1 MKKVLITAFE
11 PFNGQSLNASSK
23 ILNQLNTTQF
33 KAQIHK
39 LIMPTVFTE
48 VNAIMTSKIDEFK
61 PDIILLIGEAGQASH
76 IRLERVAIN
85 IDDAR
90 IPDNRHNQP
99 INLPININGETAYFS
114 TLPIKT
120 IHLDLLS
127 QKIPAIISNSAG
139 TFVCNH
145 FMYVVLDYLTTKKAS
160 NIIAGFIHFPY
171 IKAQIK
177 NDNIPYLDIKS
188 SVKALEIIK
197 KNCINA

>member
-11 PFNGQSLNASSK
+11 PFNGQTLNASSE
-23 ILNQLNTTQF
+23 ILDQLNTTQF
-33 KAQIHK
+33 KAQIDK
-39 LIMPTVFTE
+39 IILPTVFTE
-48 VNAIMTSKIDEFK
+48 VNAIMTSKIDELK
-61 PDIILLIGEAGQASH
+61 PDIILLLGEAGQASH

-90 IPDNRHNQP
+90 IPDNHYHQP
-99 INLPININGETAYFS
+99 IDLPINMNGESAYFS
-114 TLPIKT
+114 TLPIKS

-145 FMYVVLDYLTTKKAS
+145 LMYVVLDYLATKKAS

-171 IKAQIK
+171 IKTQIK
-177 NDNIPYLDIKS
+177 NDKIPYLDIKS
-188 SVKALEIIK
+188 SIKALEIII
-197 KNCINA
+197 KNCIND